1 MFGLALA
8 RALGERL
15 ELLFAHAVDHLARR
29 ALEFGPG
36 RIAAL
41 GAQRGAGG
49 FLLGLG
55 FGWHGISPVCP
66 RPASTIERPS
76 GCNTGP
82 GPCDIA
88 AVSIRTLL
96 SSGEGNLAAHRPSRP
111 LRSRHTPDVLSFNCP
126 SHQHRNHS

>member
-88 AVSIRTLL
+88 DVSIRTLI
-96 SSGEGNLAAHRPSRP
+96 SSGNRKTTRLNSRTYSQPRMPS
-111 LRSRHTPDVLSFNCP
+111 
-126 SHQHRNHS
+126 SHCKKKQTTSNH